1 MLQISMNGGDRK
13 DGRGGMR
20 FPADGWAVGGKFTGE
35 RKVRSAP
42 QKAWGGLL
50 LEIKTS
56 AYFCQ
61 RWTYPS
67 GVGGFGGFGGSFGF
81 GGLILDGRILGD
93 VGFRS
98 GLGVRF
104 QGILGS
110 SSLTI
115 ISEENGECP
124 AATRVAASHVAAS
137 RSLT

>member
-1 MLQISMNGGDRK
+1 MASLQANEKCG
-13 DGRGGMR
+13 
-20 FPADGWAVGGKFTGE
+20 
-35 RKVRSAP
+35 AP
-42 QKAWGGLL
+42 LQEALGGLL
-50 LEIKTS
+50 LEIKIN

-104 QGILGS
+104 QGMVNPPRHYG
-110 SSLTI
+110 
-115 ISEENGECP
+115 
-124 AATRVAASHVAAS
+124 
-137 RSLT
+137 

>member
-1 MLQISMNGGDRK
+1 M
-13 DGRGGMR
+13 
-20 FPADGWAVGGKFTGE
+20 GE
-35 RKVRSAP
+35 
-42 QKAWGGLL
+42 LL
-50 LEIKTS
+50 LGIKTG

-67 GVGGFGGFGGSFGF
+67 GIGGFGGFGGSFGF

-98 GLGVRF
+98 GLGVKF

-115 ISEENGECP
+115 ISSAREECP
-124 AATRVAASHVAAS
+124 AMPPALQLLEA
-137 RSLT
+137 